1 MSWKSRYKNVYKTS
15 NPRLVI
21 TAVSSFPNIYD
32 TVEKCIEYYR
42 VKELQKD
49 PNLLF
54 IESLYELFH
63 GRDFIPLYFEDD
75 CPKLKKLRTDHLSK
89 GMFWCVGYVNSSL
102 TKSTEYSS
110 TITTPSH
117 TKYLELLKYS
127 LDFLDGY
134 LWEFLFEE
142 CVQKYV
148 YEKTKDWTDLQKSRK
163 FQLICNSNLIFLRH
177 TAEYHPDKSK
187 CLEFIEGLYERNIY
201 EIMVNEYQSTLR

>member
-89 GMFWCVGYVNSSL
+89 GMFWCIAYINPCLRKEWGG
-102 TKSTEYSS
+102 KIE
-110 TITTPSH
+110 TPSF
-117 TKYLELLKYS
+117 TKYLELFKYS
-127 LDFLDGY
+127 LDFLNGY
-134 LWEFLFEE
+134 LWEFLFEN
-142 CVQKYV
+142 CVEKYI
-148 YEKTKDWTDLQKSRK
+148 YEQTENWTDYQKSRR
-163 FQLICNSNLIFLRH
+163 FQLICNSSLNFLRH
-177 TAEYHPDKSK
+177 TAEYHPDKNK
-187 CLEFIEGLYERNIY
+187 CLEFIENLYERNIY
-201 EIMVNEYQSTLR
+201 EIIVNEYTSNLR